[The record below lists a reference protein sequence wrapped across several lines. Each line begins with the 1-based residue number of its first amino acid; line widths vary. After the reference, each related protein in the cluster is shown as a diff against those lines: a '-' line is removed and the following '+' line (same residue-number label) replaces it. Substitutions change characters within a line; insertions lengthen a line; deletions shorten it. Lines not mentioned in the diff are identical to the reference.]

1 MIQVLSG
8 SGTLYGLGAI
18 YIFDANGKLKFGGG
32 GGPSGP
38 GVTSITAAA
47 PLTGG
52 TITTSGTIG
61 INQADSTTDGY
72 LSSTDWNTFD
82 NKFDTPAGTTSEYV
96 RGDGSVATFPTIPTV
111 GTWGA
116 LNYPAWTAGTPFV
129 KMTAAG
135 TFSLDTNTYLSSIS
149 SSDVT
154 TALGYTPVTNAR
166 TLTINGT
173 SYDLTT
179 DRSWTIST
187 GGGIL
192 HGTASGTNTYAV
204 SITGPTAYN
213 DGDAY
218 LIRFTNGNTTTASLN
233 INGIGAIDLYRN
245 NDGLIVA
252 GDITAGAE
260 MLCVYNS
267 ATPSFQCIGTSPN
280 SLITYVTNDD
290 TVTITKGQ
298 PVYASGGIGDRLK
311 VKLAYN
317 TGDATSAQTIG
328 LVMSTSIAAGQKGF
342 IMMQGL
348 LDGLNI
354 LPTAT
359 WSDGDPVYLGDTAG
373 TITKTKPHAPNH
385 LVYLGFVTTASNG
398 SAGRLYVRVQN
409 GYEMDELH
417 DVSAQTPNNGDTL
430 IYNSS
435 NNLWES
441 NPVIVPAGMTW
452 MGAFPG

>member
-1 MIQVLSG
+1 MVEVISA
-8 SGTLYGLGAI
+8 SGTMYGLGAI

-38 GVTSITAAA
+38 GVTSITAAS

-52 TITTSGTIG
+52 TITTTGTIG

-82 NKFDTPAGTTSEYV
+82 NKFDTPTGTTAEYV
-96 RGDGSVATFPTIPTV
+96 RGDGSLATFPT
-111 GTWGA
+111 
-116 LNYPAWTAGTPFV
+116 
-129 KMTAAG
+129 
-135 TFSLDTNTYLSSIS
+135 
-149 SSDVT
+149 
-154 TALGYTPVTNAR
+154 
-166 TLTINGT
+166 
-173 SYDLTT
+173 
-179 DRSWTIST
+179 T

-192 HGTASGTNTYAV
+192 HGTASGTDTYTV
-204 SITGPTAYN
+204 TITGPTAYN

-218 LIRFTNGNTTTASLN
+218 LIRFTNGNTTGATLN
-233 INGIGAIDLYRN
+233 INGIGVIDLYRN
-245 NDGLIVA
+245 NDGPVVA
-252 GDITAGAE
+252 GDISDGAE

-298 PVYASGGIGDRLK
+298 PVYASGGIGDRLE
-311 VKLAYN
+311 VKLASN
-317 TGDATSAQTIG
+317 SGDATSAQTVG
-328 LVMSTSIAAGQKGF
+328 LVMSTSIAPGQKGF

-348 LDGLNI
+348 LDGLSI
-354 LPTAT
+354 VKPV
-359 WSDGDPVYLGDTAG
+359 DGWADGNAVYLASTAG
-373 TITKTKPHAPNH
+373 QITKNKQYAPNH
-385 LVYLGFVTTASNG
+385 LVYLGFVTTASPG
-398 SAGRLYVRVQN
+398 SAGRIYVRVQN

-417 DVSAQTPNNGDTL
+417 DVAAQTPNNGDTL

-435 NNLWES
+435 TNLWES